1 MAERMMSAS
10 RTNLPSNPA
19 GVAARLS
26 TNGAFWLGRSGLLL
40 RSNLLRGRG
49 DGLARAGRS
58 VGHCVVDCRQRSVQ
72 IYGLGEG
79 DSHRRTGSGG
89 RLLGEARGRALMYPG
104 RWATPVGTCLLL
116 IPLFSFIYR
125 PLSSWPP
132 DTRPCFPDAS
142 SCIRRHTPPFPAPRN
157 PPRIY
162 IRETGPSQ
170 RE

>member
-1 MAERMMSAS
+1 MMSAS

-104 RWATPVGTCLLL
+104 RRALPPCDFPHVD
-116 IPLFSFIYR
+116 SFIFLYLPPPYPPGPPT
-125 PLSSWPP
+125 PLPP
-132 DTRPCFPDAS
+132 RLSPFVAIHS
-142 SCIRRHTPPFPAPRN
+142 HSRHHVTPPS
-157 PPRIY
+157 I
-162 IRETGPSQ
+162 
-170 RE
+170 

>member
-1 MAERMMSAS
+1 MLGMMSAS
-10 RTNLPSNPA
+10 TTNLPSNPA

-89 RLLGEARGRALMYPG
+89 RLLGEPRAYALMYPG
-104 RWATPVGTCLLL
+104 RWLLPWDF
-116 IPLFSFIYR
+116 PLVDCFIFLYLRPYR
-125 PLSSWPP
+125 PAPVHPEPCLARVSCPP
-132 DTRPCFPDAS
+132 SPYTAPAS
-142 SCIRRHTPPFPAPRN
+142 RKRSPYLYAHSA
-157 PPRIY
+157 
-162 IRETGPSQ
+162 ESQ
-170 RE
+170 RR